1 MINPEKIDEWIRE
14 VEERPGSAAV
24 IIRYIANRLRELVE
38 RNEELLSENI
48 ELRTGRKVE
57 EFESRI
63 ANLQY
68 QADLLKRQ
76 LRGEAVSLPAEF
88 SGEVSQQAK
97 EDLAKTAPIE
107 TTSLLVYNIFGQVL
121 RVELDLKKLE
131 SRQRVGS
138 FSGEIVLKHPE
149 TGLLSP
155 IPRLLATSSQEELL
169 FVFDSGRTV
178 THPATVIPSG
188 EAEALGWQGAYS
200 EEPRGEEELATIL
213 PVARMSMYE
222 FSVQVSR
229 RGCVKKIKEASFES
243 HIARG
248 YIGTGIQSAPD
259 KTCSLALC
267 GLDDLLVLVSK
278 EGFLVTLEIGDL
290 PYTIEE
296 VLHLGITDHIVT
308 AFIIG
313 KKPSIL
319 VVTHN
324 GKALQREAGRL
335 ESAVTF
341 KTRRQAIIPKERR
354 EAGVRVVGAGAV
366 TEGDWGFALRSD
378 GKLAAY
384 TVGDLFN
391 RGSLFSEEQVE
402 ILGFTTV

>member
-14 VEERPGSAAV
+14 VEERPGSAGV

-76 LRGEAVSLPAEF
+76 LSGEAVSWVGELP
-88 SGEVSQQAK
+88 GEVSPRVT
-97 EDLAKTAPIE
+97 EEMVKTAPIE
-107 TTSLLVYNIFGQVL
+107 TTSLLVYNTFGQVL
-121 RVELDLKKLE
+121 RVELDRKKLE
-131 SRQRVGS
+131 SRQRVGN
-138 FSGEIVLKHPE
+138 FGGEIILKHPD
-149 TGLLSP
+149 TGLLNP
-155 IPRLLATSSQEELL
+155 VPRLLATSSQEELL

-178 THPATVIPSG
+178 THPANAIPSG
-188 EAEALGWQGAYS
+188 EAEALGWQGAYW

-213 PVARMSMYE
+213 PIARMSMYE
-222 FSVQVSR
+222 FAIQVSR

-259 KTCSLALC
+259 KTCSLAFS
-267 GLDDLLVLVSK
+267 GLDDRLVLVSK
-278 EGFLVTLEIGDL
+278 EGTLITLEVGDL

-296 VLHLGITDHIVT
+296 ALKLGITNHIVT
-308 AFIIG
+308 AFTIG

-319 VVTHN
+319 VVTQN
-324 GKALQREAGRL
+324 GKALLREASWL
-335 ESAVTF
+335 EPAVTF
-341 KTRRQAIIPKERR
+341 KTRGQSIIPKERR

-378 GKLAAY
+378 GKLVGY
-384 TVGDLFN
+384 TVGDLIN